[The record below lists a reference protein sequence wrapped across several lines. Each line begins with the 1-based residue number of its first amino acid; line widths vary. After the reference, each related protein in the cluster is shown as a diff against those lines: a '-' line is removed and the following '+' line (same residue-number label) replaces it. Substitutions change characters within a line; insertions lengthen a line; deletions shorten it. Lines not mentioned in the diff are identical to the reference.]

1 MTPRTLAIAGS
12 LTAVLATGAC
22 GTGTGT
28 SGSAALVPGSTAGSA
43 AASATGR
50 HPVAVSAAGST
61 STHVEV
67 PGGTPSPQP
76 SPTGTPPTG
85 IHSLVALGDSV
96 PRGTGSDA
104 VPYPEVLRRDLEP
117 ANPGVRLTNLGVDG
131 ATAADLADALGTDAT
146 TRSAVAGADVVLVTA
161 GANDLVPTLDAYL
174 SGGCDDDCTTT
185 AVTSA
190 AASLRAAL
198 TRISDLAPHARVLV
212 TSYWNVFEDGD
223 TARSDVGQKAL
234 DWSDEVTR
242 AANAAFCAAATRAGA
257 QCVDTY
263 SLFKGD
269 GTKNPTSLLA
279 PDGDHPDQR
288 GHDAIATALLAALE
302 GA

>member
-1 MTPRTLAIAGS
+1 MTPRSLAIAGGLS
-12 LTAVLATGAC
+12 AVLATSAC
-22 GTGTGT
+22 GTATGT
-28 SGSAALVPGSTAGSA
+28 SGSAAMVPGATTGSA

-50 HPVAVSAAGST
+50 HPVAVSAAGT
-61 STHVEV
+61 TAHVEA

-85 IHSLVALGDSV
+85 IRSIVALGDSV
-96 PRGTGSDA
+96 PRGTGTDA
-104 VPYPEVLRRDLEP
+104 VPYPEVLRRGLAP
-117 ANPGVRLTNLGVDG
+117 TNPDIRLTNLGVDG
-131 ATAADLADALGTDAT
+131 ATAANLADALGTDAT

-174 SGGCDDDCTTT
+174 SGGCDDDCTTK

-190 AASLRAAL
+190 AASLHTAL

-223 TARSDVGQKAL
+223 TARSDEGQKAL

-242 AANAAFCAAATRAGA
+242 AANAGFCAAATRAGA